1 MSPRAFVRAIATRHI
16 HAVAFAI
23 IAACTFD
30 AASADTVRLLS
41 AGAVEPGLRPA
52 VAAFEKASGHQVV
65 LAFATAPQIRPTMQ
79 ATGNAYDAV
88 IAPPAVLDELAT
100 ASTIDADASKR
111 VPIGRVGIGVVVRP
125 GAQVPDISSS
135 DALSK
140 SILDADTVVFNRGS
154 TGVYFESVL
163 KRLGIEAQV
172 LPKTTRYADGA
183 AVMEAVLKGKGRE
196 IGFGAIT
203 EATLVR
209 DKGLVIVGPLPAD
222 LQNYTTY
229 TAAIVKPA
237 AGTQNDAAQA
247 LMRFLDNAASHAG
260 YVAAGIEPVR

>member
-16 HAVAFAI
+16 HAAAFAI

-79 ATGNAYDAV
+79 ATSNAYDAV

-135 DALSK
+135 DALKK

-163 KRLGIEAQV
+163 
-172 LPKTTRYADGA
+172 
-183 AVMEAVLKGKGRE
+183 
-196 IGFGAIT
+196 
-203 EATLVR
+203 
-209 DKGLVIVGPLPAD
+209 
-222 LQNYTTY
+222 
-229 TAAIVKPA
+229 
-237 AGTQNDAAQA
+237 
-247 LMRFLDNAASHAG
+247 
-260 YVAAGIEPVR
+260 